1 MTDLLSS
8 VLFATIIAATPIA
21 LAGLG
26 ELVTEK
32 SGMLNLGA
40 EGLMAVGAIAAFV
53 GAFTFGSE
61 WLGVLF
67 GMAAGV
73 ALSMVFAFLTLQLL
87 ANQVATG
94 LALAIFGTGFAAF
107 AGKAYESQVLT
118 PVAPWVIPW
127 LSDLPILGKALF
139 SHQPI
144 VYISWLIFLAVAWI
158 LARSRIGLVLK
169 AVGESPHN
177 AHAVGLPVQRVRLL
191 AIAFGG
197 AMAGLGGAFLSVFYT
212 PFWTEHMV
220 AGRGWIA
227 LALVVFATWRPLR
240 LFFGAHLF
248 GGILVVQ
255 LFVQSSSLQIEIP
268 SQLLTA
274 MPYLVTIVVLVFIS
288 GNAKLIRLNSP
299 ASLGLPFRPD

>member
-1 MTDLLSS
+1 MTDLLAS

-177 AHAVGLPVQRVRLL
+177 AHAVGLPVRRIRLL

-197 AMAGLGGAFLSVFYT
+197 AMAGLWGAFLSVFYT

-274 MPYLVTIVVLVFIS
+274 MPYLVTIVVLVFIY

-299 ASLGLPFRPD
+299 ASLGLPFRTD

>member
-1 MTDLLSS
+1 MTDLLAS

-177 AHAVGLPVQRVRLL
+177 AHAVGLPVRRIRLL

-197 AMAGLGGAFLSVFYT
+197 AMAGLGSSTRRFGQSIWWLG
-212 PFWTEHMV
+212 E
-220 AGRGWIA
+220 AGLPWPWWSLPPG
-227 LALVVFATWRPLR
+227 
-240 LFFGAHLF
+240 GLF
-248 GGILVVQ
+248 GSFLGRIFLGVFSWFSC
-255 LFVQSSSLQIEIP
+255 LFSPPVSKSKFRLSYLQ
-268 SQLLTA
+268 QCLT
-274 MPYLVTIVVLVFIS
+274 L
-288 GNAKLIRLNSP
+288 
-299 ASLGLPFRPD
+299 

>member
-1 MTDLLSS
+1 MTDLLAS

-177 AHAVGLPVQRVRLL
+177 AHAVGLPVRRIRLL

-197 AMAGLGGAFLSVFYT
+197 AMAGLGGGLSVGLLHTVLDRAY
-212 PFWTEHMV
+212 
-220 AGRGWIA
+220 GGWA
-227 LALVVFATWRPLR
+227 R
-240 LFFGAHLF
+240 LDC
-248 GGILVVQ
+248 
-255 LFVQSSSLQIEIP
+255 P
-268 SQLLTA
+268 
-274 MPYLVTIVVLVFIS
+274 
-288 GNAKLIRLNSP
+288 
-299 ASLGLPFRPD
+299 SLGSLCHLAASSALFWCTSVWGYSRGSVVCSVLQPSNRNSVSVTYSNALPCDHCCFSIYLW

>member
-1 MTDLLSS
+1 MK
-8 VLFATIIAATPIA
+8 VC
-21 LAGLG
+21 
-26 ELVTEK
+26 LVANNPNVCYIPDEYDVYVHF
-32 SGMLNLGA
+32 NWA
-40 EGLMAVGAIAAFV
+40 NNF
-53 GAFTFGSE
+53 
-61 WLGVLF
+61 
-67 GMAAGV
+67 

-107 AGKAYESQVLT
+107 AGKAYESQILT

-127 LSDLPILGKALF
+127 LSDLPILGKVLF

-177 AHAVGLPVQRVRLL
+177 AHAVGLPVRRIRLL

-299 ASLGLPFRPD
+299 ASLGLPFRTD